1 MVFCR
6 VLQTLRHLVAMNENL
21 KKQEAEFRDHCK
33 DEMARLQ
40 DNINNK
46 LKTDGGDDT
55 LNTEDQERNKMIQ
68 RQYDADKEKLHKIRL
83 LLVSMWSLA
92 YTTTISLT

>member
-1 MVFCR
+1 MALRKWSNFDSFR

-21 KKQEAEFRDHCK
+21 KKQEAEFRAHCK

-40 DNINNK
+40 DNINK
-46 LKTDGGDDT
+46 LKTEGGDDT

-83 LLVSMWSLA
+83 LLVNLK
-92 YTTTISLT
+92 